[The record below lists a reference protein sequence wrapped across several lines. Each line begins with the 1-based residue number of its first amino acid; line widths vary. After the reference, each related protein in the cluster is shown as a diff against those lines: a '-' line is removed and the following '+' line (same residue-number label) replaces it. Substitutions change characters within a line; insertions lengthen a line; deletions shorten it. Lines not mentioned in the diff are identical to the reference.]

1 MEHGFARTRLD
12 PDAGERF
19 ISLRRALGVSSFGI
33 NLMILQPG
41 ERGRIHR
48 HRRQEEVYLVWEGTL
63 TVAIEGDEQDL
74 KTGEVLRVGP
84 DLRRQLLN
92 RGPER
97 CAVVALGGANEHAG
111 RDGIAF
117 ASWEDTTEHEV
128 ADVPLP
134 DDLPA
139 TELRGSS

>member
-19 ISLRRALGVSSFGI
+19 ISLRRALGVSCFGI

-74 KTGEVLRVGP
+74 EAGEVLRVGP

-97 CAVVALGGANEHAG
+97 CAVVALGSANEHAG